1 MSTIDDF
8 LFSLTSYLSDE
19 QIELVKRA
27 YYCAEEAH
35 GEQRRTSGELYIT
48 HPLAVAKILAS
59 MHMDH
64 HSLAAAM
71 LHDVIE
77 DTGVGK
83 EELAEQFG
91 DTVSELVDGVSKLT
105 HIEFS
110 SREEKQ
116 ARNFEKMA
124 IAMSKDI
131 RVIIVKLADR
141 LHNMRTLGPL
151 KPEKRRRVAKETLEI
166 YARIAAR
173 LGMHEMR
180 IEFEDRGFEALY
192 PLRARRLKAAV
203 AAVRSKQKELVA
215 HIKESLENQISRW
228 DINAVVI
235 GREKH
240 LYSIYKK
247 MELKGE
253 KKRRFRDITDVFAF
267 RVIVEDTDGCY
278 RVLGAVHNLYKP
290 LPGRFKD
297 YIAIPKV
304 NGYQSLHTVLNGVE
318 NIPVEVQ
325 VRTKEMDEIASTG
338 IAAHWLYKSDEDDD
352 EHVSHSRARRWV
364 NSLLELQQT
373 AGDPL
378 EFIEQ
383 VKNDFFSDEIY
394 VFTPKGRIIQLPM
407 GSTAVDFAYA
417 VHTEIGNTCYACR
430 INNRSASLNQPLAN
444 GQKIQIITDEKRRP
458 QAMWLN
464 TVKTSKARS
473 AIRHALKNYQQQDA
487 IELGLSMLNRTLA
500 QIGVCMDDDIASR
513 SLQAVFSELNYN
525 DVDELLSAIG
535 LGKQMSTTV
544 AKLLV
549 PERADEISTTVDSPL
564 TIDSTD
570 GTMITLSRC
579 CHPIPGDPIIGVLS
593 GDKGLVIH
601 VDTCKNVADLR
612 DSPERL
618 SPVNWSPNVQ
628 GEFPV
633 DLIINVESDR
643 SLFAK
648 IASRITEMGAN
659 IEKIQYKE
667 KDPSRNILRLTI
679 GVKNRV
685 HLADIM
691 RRLRGMRQVEKIGRD
706 KN

>member
-1 MSTIDDF
+1 MSTVDDF
-8 LFSLTSYLSDE
+8 LFSLSSYLSDE

-71 LHDVIE
+71 LHDVLE

-83 EELAEQFG
+83 EVLAEEFG
-91 DTVSELVDGVSKLT
+91 DTVAELVDGVSKLT

-151 KPEKRRRVAKETLEI
+151 KPEKRRRIAKETLEI

-173 LGMHEMR
+173 LGMQEMR

-192 PLRARRLKAAV
+192 PLRATRLKAAV

-215 HIKESLENQISRW
+215 HIQEALEQQIARW
-228 DINAVVI
+228 NINAMVI

-240 LYSIYKK
+240 LYSIYRK

-267 RVIVEDTDGCY
+267 RVIVESTDDCY

-290 LPGRFKD
+290 MPERFKD

-304 NGYQSLHTVLNGVE
+304 NGYQSIHTVLNGVE

-338 IAAHWLYKSDEDDD
+338 IAAHWLYKSDDD
-352 EHVSHSRARRWV
+352 ENVSHSRARRWV

-430 INNRSASLNQPLAN
+430 INNRSASLNQPLTN
-444 GQKIQIITDEKRRP
+444 GQKIQIITDEERRP

-473 AIRHALKNYQQQDA
+473 AIRHALKNHQQRDA
-487 IELGLSMLNRTLA
+487 VELGMRMLNRTLA
-500 QIGVCMDDDIASR
+500 QIGVCMDDDIAAR
-513 SLQAVFSELNYN
+513 SLQAVFSELNYH

-549 PERADEISTTVDSPL
+549 PERADEISTVVESPL
-564 TIDSTD
+564 TIDATD
-570 GTMITLSRC
+570 GTMVTLSRC
-579 CHPIPGDPIIGVLS
+579 CHPIPGDPIIGILS
-593 GDKGLVIH
+593 GDKGLAIH
-601 VDTCKNVADLR
+601 VDTCKNVAELR
-612 DSPERL
+612 DQQPERL

-633 DLIINVESDR
+633 DLVINVESDR

-659 IEKIQYKE
+659 IEKLQYKE

-679 GVKNRV
+679 AVRNRV

>member
-1 MSTIDDF
+1 MSAINHF
-8 LFSLTSYLSDE
+8 LISLTSYLDSQ

-27 YYCAEEAH
+27 YYYAETAH
-35 GEQRRTSGELYIT
+35 GEQRRTSGEPYIT

-83 EELAEQFG
+83 AELEEQFG
-91 DTVSELVDGVSKLT
+91 VTVAQLVDGVSKLT
-105 HIEFS
+105 NIEFS

-116 ARNFEKMA
+116 AHNFEKMA

-151 KPEKRRRVAKETLEI
+151 KSEKRRRIAKETLEI

-173 LGMHEMR
+173 LGMQRLH

-203 AAVRSKQKELVA
+203 SSVRSKQKELVE
-215 HIKESLENQISRW
+215 HIKESLDNQVQRW
-228 DINAVVI
+228 NINALII

-240 LYSIYKK
+240 LFSIYRK
-247 MELKGE
+247 MELTGE
-253 KKRRFRDITDVFAF
+253 KKKRFRDITDVFAF
-267 RVIVEDTDGCY
+267 RVIAESIDDCY
-278 RVLGAVHNLYKP
+278 RVLGAVHSLYSP
-290 LPGRFKD
+290 MPGRIKD
-297 YIAIPKV
+297 YIAIPKI
-304 NGYQSLHTVLNGVE
+304 NGYQSIHTVLNGPQ
-318 NIPVEVQ
+318 NIPIEVQ
-325 VRTKEMDEIASTG
+325 IRTKEMDEIANAG
-338 IAAHWLYKSDEDDD
+338 IAAHWLYKSDDDGS
-352 EHVSHSRARRWV
+352 VSHSRARRWV
-364 NSLLELQQT
+364 KNLLELQQS

-394 VFTPKGRIIQLPM
+394 VFTPKGKIIELPRDA
-407 GSTAVDFAYA
+407 TAVDFAYA
-417 VHTEIGNTCYACR
+417 VHTEIGNTCFACR
-430 INNRSASLNQPLAN
+430 INNRSASLNQTLEN
-444 GQKIQIITDEKRRP
+444 GQKVQIITAEDRRP
-458 QAMWLN
+458 QALWLSS
-464 TVKTSKARS
+464 VKTSKARI

-487 IELGLSMLNRTLA
+487 IDLGRRMLNRTLA
-500 QIGVCMDDDIASR
+500 QIGVCVDENVAPDHLR
-513 SLQAVFSELNYN
+513 SVFEELSYKNI
-525 DVDELLSAIG
+525 DELLSAIG

-549 PERADEISTTVDSPL
+549 PERADEISTHVESPL

-579 CHPIPGDPIIGVLS
+579 CHPIPGDPILGVMS
-593 GDKGLVIH
+593 SDKGLAIH
-601 VDTCKNVADLR
+601 VDTCKNIADIR
-612 DSPERL
+612 DNIEKVNH
-618 SPVNWSPNVQ
+618 VNWSPNVQ

-667 KDPSRNILRLTI
+667 QDPNRNILRLTI
-679 GVKNRV
+679 AVRNRV
-685 HLADIM
+685 HLADIL
-691 RRLRGMRQVEKIGRD
+691 RRIRGMRQVEKIGRD